1 MNTLKEKIK
10 ILEAMDRGETIQYS
24 ETDGETDEWED
35 LKTSELDFDL
45 YTYRVKPN
53 SKPRTNPDARFK
65 VGDVLV
71 LIIAEG
77 ELCPTRYKVIGV
89 SDNYYEFD
97 CTSPYSI
104 KEADEDFINERDV
117 LWYFEVYDSHQG
129 RWSIFDVGRL
139 TIDEMTKEYA
149 PYDDHIHKFRPF
161 YTLGFSMRELNDNG

>member
-71 LIIAEG
+71 LITAEG

-117 LWYFEVYDSHQG
+117 LWYFEVYDSCQG

>member
-71 LIIAEG
+71 LITAEG

-104 KEADEDFINERDV
+104 KEADEDFTNERDV

>member
-10 ILEAMDRGETIQYS
+10 ILEAMEKGSTIQYS

-71 LIIAEG
+71 LITAEG

-104 KEADEDFINERDV
+104 KEADENFINERDV
-117 LWYFEVYDSHQG
+117 LWFFEFYDYVSKRYSMHP
-129 RWSIFDVGRL
+129 IRL
-139 TIDEMTKEYA
+139 TTPEIDEEFGANHDTLSWKPMYN
-149 PYDDHIHKFRPF
+149 
-161 YTLGFSMRELNDNG
+161 LGFRLKEND